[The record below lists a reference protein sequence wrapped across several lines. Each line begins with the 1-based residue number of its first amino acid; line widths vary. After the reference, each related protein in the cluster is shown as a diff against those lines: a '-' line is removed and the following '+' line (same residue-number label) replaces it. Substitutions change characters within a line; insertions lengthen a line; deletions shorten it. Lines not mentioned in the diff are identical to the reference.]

1 LLGGLV
7 TVIAV
12 VGVIP
17 YIALQLKAVSNSFA
31 ILASYPEIIMPAKAG
46 AVPLLQ
52 DSALYVA
59 MILAAFTI
67 LFGTRH
73 LDATERHEGMVAA
86 IAVESVVKLAAFL
99 AVGIFVVWGIHEGI
113 GRKSANVGEATAG
126 ASAHAT
132 P

>member
-1 LLGGLV
+1 M
-7 TVIAV
+7 
-12 VGVIP
+12 IP

-73 LDATERHEGMVAA
+73 LDVYKRQGLRRLLGAFGAGTHHLE
-86 IAVESVVKLAAFL
+86 AAFHQV
-99 AVGIFVVWGIHEGI
+99 A
-113 GRKSANVGEATAG
+113 
-126 ASAHAT
+126 
-132 P
+132 

>member
-1 LLGGLV
+1 
-7 TVIAV
+7 
-12 VGVIP
+12 
-17 YIALQLKAVSNSFA
+17 
-31 ILASYPEIIMPAKAG
+31 MPAKAG